1 MDSLVKNKLMTK
13 PMVLPQQP
21 VEVVLQSNKE
31 GTDIRGVTVRDAR
44 KKNKDFD
51 IEDLRERLKQTKL
64 SKVKI
69 SRPAIEEDVA
79 QITSAPKPIGP
90 VQKKVRKLTTKKLT
104 IVEDDEDFEKIKK
117 KGWLRN

>member
-51 IEDLRERLKQTKL
+51 TADLIRNELDKSGIQIKDSREG
-64 SKVKI
+64 S
-69 SRPAIEEDVA
+69 SWE
-79 QITSAPKPIGP
+79 
-90 VQKKVRKLTTKKLT
+90 
-104 IVEDDEDFEKIKK
+104 IK
-117 KGWLRN
+117 